1 MTGRGRI
8 VVVGVGN
15 SWRGDDGAGP
25 AVAAALR
32 GRLGPGVPGAPVAVV
47 DLDGE
52 AARLVDAWDGA
63 DLAVVVDAVRTGA
76 PPGTLHRLDACD
88 VHASATAS
96 SHALGVQHAVA
107 LARALGRLPRRLVLV
122 GVEGADFGHGTQLS
136 DPVAA
141 AVEPASR
148 LVVGV
153 VAEAAAAAIAGPA
166 PP

>member
-1 MTGRGRI
+1 VTGRERI
-8 VVVGVGN
+8 VVMGVGN
-15 SWRGDDGAGP
+15 PWRGDDGIGP

-32 GRLGPGVPGAPVAVV
+32 DRPGPGGPSGPVDVV

-76 PPGTLHRLDACD
+76 PPGALHRLDAD
-88 VHASATAS
+88 SMRAAATAS

-107 LARALGRLPRRLVLV
+107 LARALDRLPRRLVLV
-122 GVEGADFGHGTQLS
+122 GVEGADFGHGTHLS

-141 AVEPASR
+141 AVEPATR
-148 LVVGV
+148 LVAEV
-153 VAEAAAAAIAGPA
+153 VAEAVAAAPR
-166 PP
+166 P

>member
-1 MTGRGRI
+1 MTGGGRI

-15 SWRGDDGAGP
+15 PWRGDDGAGP

-32 GRLGPGVPGAPVAVV
+32 DRLDPGAPVDVV

-76 PPGTLHRLDACD
+76 PPGVLHRLDAGD
-88 VHASATAS
+88 VHATATAS

-122 GVEGADFGHGTQLS
+122 GVEGADFGHGTRLS
-136 DPVAA
+136 DQVAA

-148 LVVGV
+148 LVAEV
-153 VAEAAAAAIAGPA
+153 VAEAAAAVDGPA
-166 PP
+166 RP

>member
-1 MTGRGRI
+1 MTRRRPI

-15 SWRGDDGAGP
+15 PWRGDDGVGP
-25 AVAAALR
+25 AVAAAVR
-32 GRLGPGVPGAPVAVV
+32 DRLGPGGPAGRVDVV

-63 DLAVVVDAVRTGA
+63 DLAVVVDAARTGA
-76 PPGTLHRLDACD
+76 PPGTLHRLDAD
-88 VHASATAS
+88 GVRAASTAS

-107 LARALGRLPRRLVLV
+107 LARALGRLPRRLVLI
-122 GVEGADFGHGTQLS
+122 GVEGADFGHGTHLS

-148 LVVGV
+148 LVAEV
-153 VAEAAAAAIAGPA
+153 VAGRVAGTVDGPA
-166 PP
+166 RR